1 MKRIIVMVLKN
12 ILFVPYWALQLLMY
26 ARENDKHT
34 EQQRYDL
41 LRKIVLHA
49 NKGGKVKIESSGLEN
64 IPKKNGFIMY
74 PNHQGLFDML
84 AIIEGC
90 EQPLSVVMKKEVANI
105 PFIKQVRKIMKAQSM
120 DREDVRQ
127 SMKVIIQITKEV
139 SEGRNY
145 VIFAEGTR
153 SKKGNELLDFK
164 GGSFKAA
171 TKAKC
176 PIIPV
181 ALIDSFV
188 PFDSDTIKEAT
199 VKVHYL
205 SPITYEEYKS
215 MKTNEIAALVKE
227 RIKKEIEKSFEESN
241 CVLQQILS

>member
-12 ILFVPYWALQLLMY
+12 ILFVPYWAMQLLMY
-26 ARENDKHT
+26 ARENDHHT

-49 NKGGKVKIESSGLEN
+49 NKGGKVKIESSGLDN
-64 IPKKNGFIMY
+64 IPEENGFIMY

-90 EQPLSVVMKKEVANI
+90 RRPLSVVMKKEVADV
-105 PFIKQVRKIMKAQSM
+105 PFIKQVRKVMKAQSM
-120 DREDVRQ
+120 DREDIRQ
-127 SMKVIIQITKEV
+127 SMKVIMQITKEV

-153 SKKGNELLDFK
+153 SRKGNELLEFK

-181 ALIDSFV
+181 ALFDSFV
-188 PFDSDTIKEAT
+188 PFDSNTLKPAV

-205 SPITYEEYKS
+205 KPITYEEYKD
-215 MKTNEIAALVKE
+215 MKTTEIAAMVKT
-227 RIKKEIEKSFEESN
+227 RIEEEIKD
-241 CVLQQILS
+241 ILS

>member
-1 MKRIIVMVLKN
+1 MKRIIIMVLRN
-12 ILFVPYWALQLLMY
+12 ILFVPYWAFQLLMY
-26 ARENDKHT
+26 AKENDRHT

-49 NKGGKVKIESSGLEN
+49 NKGGRVRIETKGIEN
-64 IPKKNGFIMY
+64 IPKQNGFILY

-90 EQPLSVVMKKEVANI
+90 TQPLSVVMKKEVADI
-105 PFIKQVRKIMKAQSM
+105 PFIKQVRKVMRAQSM

-127 SMKVIIQITKEV
+127 SMKVIMQITKEV

-153 SKKGNELLDFK
+153 SRNGNELLDFK

-181 ALIDSFV
+181 ALMDSFI
-188 PFDSDTIKEAT
+188 PFDSNTIKPAS

-205 SPITYEEYKS
+205 KPIAYEEYKN
-215 MKTNEIAALVKE
+215 MKTTEIAALVKE
-227 RIKKEIEKSFEESN
+227 RIEED
-241 CVLQQILS
+241 ILS

>member
-1 MKRIIVMVLKN
+1 MKRIIVMVLRN
-12 ILFVPYWALQLLMY
+12 LLYVPYWAYQLLMY
-26 ARENDKHT
+26 ARENDRHT

-41 LRKIVLHA
+41 IRKIVLHA
-49 NKGGKVKIESSGLEN
+49 NKAGRVKIETAGEEN
-64 IPKKNGFIMY
+64 IPKENGFIMY

-90 EQPLSVVMKKEVANI
+90 EKPLSVVMKKEVANV
-105 PFIKQVRKIMKAQSM
+105 PFVKQVRKILRAQSM

-127 SMKVIIQITKEV
+127 SMKVIVQVTKEV
-139 SEGRNY
+139 QEGRNY

-153 SKKGNELLDFK
+153 SRRGNNLLEFK

-171 TKAKC
+171 TRAKC

-181 ALIDSFV
+181 ALMDSYL
-188 PFDSDTIKEAT
+188 PFDSGTIEPAV

-205 SPITYEEYKS
+205 QPITYEEYKDK
-215 MKTNEIAALVKE
+215 KTTEIAELVKT
-227 RIKKEIEKSFEESN
+227 RIEED
-241 CVLQQILS
+241 ILSSLK